1 LENVIE
7 GVFKT
12 AEKLF
17 GIRFNQKNDID
28 VYHEDVITFEV
39 LSPDN
44 QHLAVFYGDFFPR
57 PGKRQGA
64 WMTSFRSQKIE
75 NETNIRP
82 HVSIVCN
89 FTKPTTELPSLLSFQ
104 EVTTLF
110 HEFGHA
116 LHGIFA
122 NSNYA
127 SLSGTSVF
135 WDFVELPS
143 QLLENWC
150 YEEECLN
157 LFAKHHENKT
167 NIPPEYIQKIKDS
180 SNFHAGLATIRQIG
194 LGKIDMGWHSLM
206 LEDVKILEKDF
217 LEIENIQLKDT
228 NLYPNVDGC
237 CTSTSFSHI
246 FQGGYSSGYYSYKW
260 AEVIEADAFE
270 AFKDAG
276 IFNSETAQKLKHNIL
291 SSGGSEHP
299 SILYRRFRG
308 KDASIDALLKR
319 AGLLN
324 NK

>member
-1 LENVIE
+1 MLARVVYKLENVIE

-17 GIRFNQKNDID
+17 GITFQKRNDID
-28 VYHEDVITFEV
+28 IYHEDVITYEV
-39 LSPDN
+39 LSPKN
-44 QHLAVFYGDFFPR
+44 EHLAVFYADFFPR

-75 NETNIRP
+75 NKTNIRP

-89 FTKPTTELPSLLSFQ
+89 FTKPTEELPSLLSFQ

-122 NSNYA
+122 NGNYA

-157 LFAKHHENKT
+157 LFAKHHQT
-167 NIPPEYIQKIKDS
+167 NEVIPSEYIQKIKDS
-180 SNFHAGLATIRQIG
+180 SNFQAGFPSKIMVFIEECFWNNIAIHSIRI
-194 LGKIDMGWHSLM
+194 S
-206 LEDVKILEKDF
+206 
-217 LEIENIQLKDT
+217 
-228 NLYPNVDGC
+228 
-237 CTSTSFSHI
+237 
-246 FQGGYSSGYYSYKW
+246 
-260 AEVIEADAFE
+260 
-270 AFKDAG
+270 
-276 IFNSETAQKLKHNIL
+276 
-291 SSGGSEHP
+291 
-299 SILYRRFRG
+299 
-308 KDASIDALLKR
+308 
-319 AGLLN
+319 
-324 NK
+324 

>member
-1 LENVIE
+1 
-7 GVFKT
+7 
-12 AEKLF
+12 
-17 GIRFNQKNDID
+17 
-28 VYHEDVITFEV
+28 
-39 LSPDN
+39 
-44 QHLAVFYGDFFPR
+44 
-57 PGKRQGA
+57 
-64 WMTSFRSQKIE
+64 
-75 NETNIRP
+75 
-82 HVSIVCN
+82 
-89 FTKPTTELPSLLSFQ
+89 
-104 EVTTLF
+104 
-110 HEFGHA
+110 
-116 LHGIFA
+116 
-122 NSNYA
+122 
-127 SLSGTSVF
+127 
-135 WDFVELPS
+135 
-143 QLLENWC
+143 
-150 YEEECLN
+150 
-157 LFAKHHENKT
+157 
-167 NIPPEYIQKIKDS
+167 
-180 SNFHAGLATIRQIG
+180 
-194 LGKIDMGWHSLM
+194 MGWHSLM